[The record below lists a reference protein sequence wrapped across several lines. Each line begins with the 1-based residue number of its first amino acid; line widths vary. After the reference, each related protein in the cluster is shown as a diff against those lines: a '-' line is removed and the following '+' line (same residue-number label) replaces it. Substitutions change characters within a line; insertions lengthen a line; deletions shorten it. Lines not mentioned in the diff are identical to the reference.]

1 MNMTLTTEQITRLAL
16 TTAQIDELA
25 LACGVQRRGRS
36 DEVLF
41 QACLKT
47 VRLNLGSP
55 L

>member
-1 MNMTLTTEQITRLAL
+1 MTLTPTPTPTL
-16 TTAQIDELA
+16 TTAQIDKLA

-41 QACLKT
+41 QACLKM